1 VTGSLPP
8 VRRSGPKGDS
18 RLFAV
23 AEARRLSRVRSAR
36 GTGWVA
42 ALVASAFG
50 CSDELRPPSYIEA
63 TEILT
68 IRHEVEIGPLN
79 PERVGP
85 LIKGAEKPIAEVLPG
100 DLLRLEAIVVDT
112 EGVQLDVDDLE
123 TLWLQCAG
131 GPCEDFYSSGIDLHS
146 EVFSRRCDQL
156 DEYTTDDYC
165 LLGTGSGR
173 FEFEIPELGQ
183 RVLWGD
189 FGASGGGVRPQF
201 RFFGV
206 VAWGGRTAEACWD
219 ARRGDLAN
227 LDRCGFIFHTV
238 TIGPIWFAYQ
248 RAAELG
254 LDIPYHLDPAVFPSM
269 VFSQPANRI
278 PETPSLRVMIDDEQV
293 ANGVP
298 PFPPILVGPGAKI
311 EVTFAFDP
319 LTQLFQSTFRPLSY
333 EIFDTFEVS
342 RERLTSRTATTG
354 AIVQRGSLEVV
365 EDDGSFQY
373 EVEAFAR
380 PGISRILIVFRDNRE
395 ARDWLSLEF
404 EHR

>member
-1 VTGSLPP
+1 MTGLLPP
-8 VRRSGPKGDS
+8 ARRSGPKGDS

-112 EGVQLDVDDLE
+112 EGVQLDVDELE

-131 GPCEDFYSSGIDLHS
+131 GPCESFYWNGIDLHS

-156 DEYTTDDYC
+156 DEYTTDEYC
-165 LLGTGSGR
+165 LLGTGSGT

-183 RVLWGD
+183 RVLYGD
-189 FGASGGGVRPQF
+189 GSRPQLSL
-201 RFFGV
+201 FGV
-206 VAWGGRTAEACWD
+206 VSWGGRAVEACWD
-219 ARRGDLAN
+219 ARRGDLYN

-238 TIGPIWFAYQ
+238 TIGPFWFVYR
-248 RAAELG
+248 RAVELG
-254 LDIPYHLDPAVFPSM
+254 LESLHDLDLAAIPSV

-278 PETPSLRVMIDDEQV
+278 PETPSLQVMVDDEQV
-293 ANGVP
+293 ASGVP
-298 PFPPILVGPGAKI
+298 PFPPIPVGPGAKI
-311 EVTFAFDP
+311 EVAFAFDP
-319 LTQLFQSTFRPLSY
+319 LTQLFQSTFALLPLDMTY
-333 EIFDTFEVS
+333 TFVVS
-342 RERLTSRTATTG
+342 LERLTSRTATTG
-354 AIVQRGSLEVV
+354 AIIQRGSLEVV
-365 EDDGSFQY
+365 EDDGSFHY
-373 EVEAFAR
+373 EVDAFAE
-380 PGISRILIVFRDNRE
+380 PGLSRVLIVYRDNRE